1 MSVSAILAPLFVQV
15 GLTFVLLFWMGR
27 SRIAVLRSGGVK
39 VKDIALG
46 ERVWPVK
53 VQQVANAFH
62 NQFEL
67 PILFYGLVA
76 LALITRKADLAFV
89 VMAWIFVATRLVH
102 AYIFTTSNRVSQ
114 RFMAFLAGAVIL
126 MLMWILFAV
135 RIFFSEAGVA

>member
-126 MLMWILFAV
+126 MLMWILFAL